1 MKLDRA
7 RIHTAV
13 DGAERATGLQ
23 LCVAVCAPVDAPPR
37 QQAEAAFARLGTL
50 QRPAALIMVLPEAR
64 RVEVVTGAGSP
75 LTDVDCE
82 RAVSAMTASFA
93 AGDIEAGIESGL
105 QVLVAAAGPGGP
117 EGAELPD
124 IVDGVDDV
132 DG

>member
-1 MKLDRA
+1 VKLDRA
-7 RIHTAV
+7 RVHAAV
-13 DGAERATGLQ
+13 DGAEKATGLQ
-23 LCVAVCAPVDAPPR
+23 LCVAVCSQSDVPPR
-37 QQAEAAFARLGTL
+37 QQAEAAFTRLGTD
-50 QRPAALIMVLPEAR
+50 QRPAALIMVLPDAR

-93 AGDIEAGIESGL
+93 AGQIEVGIESGL

-124 IVDGVDDV
+124 VIDV
-132 DG
+132 